1 MITLVGENRLRQGGR
16 SGSCSGWGAAGS
28 DAGSSWESG
37 VLTTLRKNAESVQ
50 EREKDTKNRKAKA
63 TDVEERAQHSPN
75 QRRWKTISYNQI
87 VGPSPYHLRTQPEV
101 SWGEGGGMIRD
112 LRGSMAP
119 SPQAKFRP
127 WLALLPECLPS
138 FLCCSVWTWHPWLSE
153 WLSGLPQCPVPSRWL
168 LHHPDRSAEPRK

>member
-37 VLTTLRKNAESVQ
+37 VLTTLRKNTESVQ
-50 EREKDTKNRKAKA
+50 RREKDAKNRKAKA

-101 SWGEGGGMIRD
+101 SWGEGGGNDQRPEGFH
-112 LRGSMAP
+112 GSVSP
-119 SPQAKFRP
+119 SQ
-127 WLALLPECLPS
+127 
-138 FLCCSVWTWHPWLSE
+138 
-153 WLSGLPQCPVPSRWL
+153 VPSLAGSPPPVLTFFSVL
-168 LHHPDRSAEPRK
+168 LSLDLTSLAF